1 MLHAALLNALSA
13 EPTARAA
20 AESALTQA
28 DAASLLAATEPA
40 TGLPEPARLLAATQL
55 KNTAVRHWRRG
66 AAQEHE
72 RIKLR
77 EALAARLARPEPSP
91 RVGTQIAL
99 AVARVM
105 RSEANAGE
113 ATVLE
118 SFAAALR
125 CAHLPGHALLA
136 LLHTAKELGS
146 MRLPAQ
152 RRLAARVGH
161 VMVALLGPLWEAA
174 VRQGLAGVLGAA
186 ASSNSHGAAEEE
198 ALRLAVLHT
207 KVLRHMLALQS
218 KGGWANA
225 ATAATAA
232 TAAAEGLSGSSVT
245 PWQPADACAL
255 AIEAARQLQAQPLS
269 AVPVGWRN
277 EWSRLGSAVGK
288 LLIQLHT
295 AQEGGALIGGH
306 GNGTNGNGGIADAA
320 ARLRTVSRLDAAART
335 KPLLDAAAHLFVA
348 EAEGRRALRRAA
360 AGGSAALDELEARER
375 FGSSL
380 PLHLASLLELG
391 ASKLVE
397 EAWLYGEKERFV
409 SIVHAAV
416 GLMGRTVRQLQQW
429 SADPESFACEVL
441 LPPADE
447 LEEEEE
453 EGDEGAGGGFAYAL
467 GSGDED
473 EEADDEDGA
482 NDDDGIGGGDDAEE
496 DAEGDSSGWQQSDA
510 GGGGAASAGE
520 RLRAGAESLLTSWL
534 CSMPDEVGIALLA
547 LLPPSAC
554 TAADPLDAQIDR
566 EASYTALGLGG
577 WQLQH
582 HLSYAQLL
590 TAILNEE
597 AALKAS
603 APPPMLSGALQARL
617 CWLVSCWWAFGSG
630 GDPAE
635 DERLCDASYSFL
647 VRQLAASDL
656 AVRLQ
661 AAHVLSSLVRAAG
674 REDVAQL
681 VPHATQ
687 ALVGLAAILGA
698 CTADDGCLWTLRAMG
713 AFLRRVGLP
722 AEARA
727 GVVPVLEAVWQRA
740 EREQRGLLLRGMRAV
755 AVAVRA

>member
-1 MLHAALLNALSA
+1 M
-13 EPTARAA
+13 
-20 AESALTQA
+20 
-28 DAASLLAATEPA
+28 
-40 TGLPEPARLLAATQL
+40 
-55 KNTAVRHWRRG
+55 
-66 AAQEHE
+66 
-72 RIKLR
+72 
-77 EALAARLARPEPSP
+77 
-91 RVGTQIAL
+91 
-99 AVARVM
+99 
-105 RSEANAGE
+105 
-113 ATVLE
+113 
-118 SFAAALR
+118 
-125 CAHLPGHALLA
+125 
-136 LLHTAKELGS
+136 
-146 MRLPAQ
+146 
-152 RRLAARVGH
+152 
-161 VMVALLGPLWEAA
+161 
-174 VRQGLAGVLGAA
+174 
-186 ASSNSHGAAEEE
+186 
-198 ALRLAVLHT
+198 
-207 KVLRHMLALQS
+207 
-218 KGGWANA
+218 
-225 ATAATAA
+225 
-232 TAAAEGLSGSSVT
+232 
-245 PWQPADACAL
+245 
-255 AIEAARQLQAQPLS
+255 
-269 AVPVGWRN
+269 PVGWRN
-277 EWSRLGSAVGK
+277 EWSRLGSAVG

-429 SADPESFACEVL
+429 SADPESFACEVPCRRRMSSRRRRRRVTRAL
-441 LPPADE
+441 AAALRMHWAVAMRMRRRRTTRMARMMTMVLEVVMMPRRMRRATAAD
-447 LEEEEE
+447 
-453 EGDEGAGGGFAYAL
+453 
-467 GSGDED
+467 GSNRMR
-473 EEADDEDGA
+473 AVVA
-482 NDDDGIGGGDDAEE
+482 
-496 DAEGDSSGWQQSDA
+496 
-510 GGGGAASAGE
+510 
-520 RLRAGAESLLTSWL
+520 RLLRASGYVRVESLPRLGYAACRMRWAS
-534 CSMPDEVGIALLA
+534 LA
-547 LLPPSAC
+547 RAVPPSAC

-687 ALVGLAAILGA
+687 ALVGLASILGA

-755 AVAVRA
+755 AAAVRA